1 MPKVHEGK
9 LDAANRRF
17 AVVVA
22 RFNSLIT
29 GKLLAGALDCLRRH
43 GCPEDQVEVAWVP
56 GAFELPLVAKRLAAT
71 GRFDAVLCLGAII
84 RSETPHFD
92 FVANETARGSARVG
106 LETDVPVTFGVIT
119 TDDVAQAIDRAGV
132 RSGNRGWDAA
142 ANAIEM
148 ADLLAGEPTASPEYA
163 VVVDPD
169 TLLPVDHPTSGLDL
183 RVLVA
188 CRFGRARLIDNLGV
202 VAG

>member
-29 GKLLAGALDCLRRH
+29 GKLLDGALDCLRRH
-43 GCPEDQVEVAWVP
+43 GCPEDQVEGAWVP
-56 GAFELPLVAKRLAAT
+56 GSFELPLVAKRLAAT

-92 FVANETARGSARVG
+92 FVANETARCIARVG

-148 ADLLAGEPTASPEYA
+148 ADLRAG
-163 VVVDPD
+163 
-169 TLLPVDHPTSGLDL
+169 
-183 RVLVA
+183 
-188 CRFGRARLIDNLGV
+188 LGH
-202 VAG
+202 

>member
-29 GKLLAGALDCLRRH
+29 GKLLDGALDCLRRH
-43 GCPEDQVEVAWVP
+43 GCPEDQVEVAWGP
-56 GAFELPLVAKRLAAT
+56 GSFELPLVAKRLAAT

-92 FVANETARGSARVG
+92 FVANEPARGIARVG

-148 ADLLAGEPTASPEYA
+148 ADLLAG
-163 VVVDPD
+163 
-169 TLLPVDHPTSGLDL
+169 L
-183 RVLVA
+183 
-188 CRFGRARLIDNLGV
+188 GR
-202 VAG
+202 

>member
-29 GKLLAGALDCLRRH
+29 GKLLDGALDCLRRH

-56 GAFELPLVAKRLAAT
+56 GSFELPLVAKRLAAT

-92 FVANETARGSARVG
+92 FVANETAHGIARVG

-148 ADLLAGEPTASPEYA
+148 ADLLAG
-163 VVVDPD
+163 
-169 TLLPVDHPTSGLDL
+169 
-183 RVLVA
+183 
-188 CRFGRARLIDNLGV
+188 LGH
-202 VAG
+202 

>member
-9 LDAANRRF
+9 LDATNRRF

-29 GKLLAGALDCLRRH
+29 GKLLDGALDCLRRH

-56 GAFELPLVAKRLAAT
+56 GSFELPLVAKRLAAT

-92 FVANETARGSARVG
+92 FVANETARGIARVG

-119 TDDVAQAIDRAGV
+119 TDDVAQALDRAGV

-148 ADLLAGEPTASPEYA
+148 ADLLAG
-163 VVVDPD
+163 
-169 TLLPVDHPTSGLDL
+169 
-183 RVLVA
+183 
-188 CRFGRARLIDNLGV
+188 LGP
-202 VAG
+202 

>member
-17 AVVVA
+17 AVVIA
-22 RFNSLIT
+22 RFNSLVT
-29 GKLLAGALDCLRRH
+29 TKLLDGALDCLRRH

-56 GAFELPLVAKRLAAT
+56 GSFELPLAAKKLSAT

-92 FVANETARGSARVG
+92 FVANETSRGIARVSLDSG
-106 LETDVPVTFGVIT
+106 VPITFGVVT
-119 TDDVAQAIDRAGV
+119 TDDVEQAISRAGL

-142 ANAIEM
+142 MNAIEM
-148 ADLLAGEPTASPEYA
+148 ADLIAGFEQ
-163 VVVDPD
+163 V
-169 TLLPVDHPTSGLDL
+169 
-183 RVLVA
+183 
-188 CRFGRARLIDNLGV
+188 
-202 VAG
+202 

>member
-29 GKLLAGALDCLRRH
+29 GKLLDGALDCLRRH

-56 GAFELPLVAKRLAAT
+56 GSFELPLVAKRLAAT

-92 FVANETARGSARVG
+92 FVANETARGIARVG

-148 ADLLAGEPTASPEYA
+148 ADLLAG
-163 VVVDPD
+163 
-169 TLLPVDHPTSGLDL
+169 
-183 RVLVA
+183 
-188 CRFGRARLIDNLGV
+188 LGH
-202 VAG
+202 

>member
-17 AVVVA
+17 AVAVA

-29 GKLLAGALDCLRRH
+29 GKLLDGALDCLRRH

-56 GAFELPLVAKRLAAT
+56 GSFELPLVAKRLAAT

-92 FVANETARGSARVG
+92 FVANETAHGIARVG

-148 ADLLAGEPTASPEYA
+148 ADLLAG
-163 VVVDPD
+163 
-169 TLLPVDHPTSGLDL
+169 
-183 RVLVA
+183 
-188 CRFGRARLIDNLGV
+188 LGH
-202 VAG
+202 

>member
-29 GKLLAGALDCLRRH
+29 GKLLDGALDCLRRH

-56 GAFELPLVAKRLAAT
+56 GSFELPLVAKRLAAT
-71 GRFDAVLCLGAII
+71 GRFDAGLCLGAII

-92 FVANETARGSARVG
+92 FVANETARGIARVG

-148 ADLLAGEPTASPEYA
+148 ADLLAG
-163 VVVDPD
+163 
-169 TLLPVDHPTSGLDL
+169 
-183 RVLVA
+183 
-188 CRFGRARLIDNLGV
+188 LGH
-202 VAG
+202 

>member
-29 GKLLAGALDCLRRH
+29 GKLLDGALDCLRRH

-56 GAFELPLVAKRLAAT
+56 GSFELPLVAKRLAAT

-92 FVANETARGSARVG
+92 FVANETARGIARVG

-119 TDDVAQAIDRAGV
+119 TDDVVQAIDRAGV

-148 ADLLAGEPTASPEYA
+148 ADLLAG
-163 VVVDPD
+163 
-169 TLLPVDHPTSGLDL
+169 
-183 RVLVA
+183 
-188 CRFGRARLIDNLGV
+188 LGP
-202 VAG
+202 

>member
-29 GKLLAGALDCLRRH
+29 GKLLDGALDCLRRH

-56 GAFELPLVAKRLAAT
+56 GSFELPLVAKRLAAT

-92 FVANETARGSARVG
+92 FVANETARGIARVG
-106 LETDVPVTFGVIT
+106 LETDVPVTFGVST

-148 ADLLAGEPTASPEYA
+148 ADLLAGW
-163 VVVDPD
+163 
-169 TLLPVDHPTSGLDL
+169 
-183 RVLVA
+183 
-188 CRFGRARLIDNLGV
+188 GR
-202 VAG
+202 

>member
-1 MPKVHEGK
+1 
-9 LDAANRRF
+9 
-17 AVVVA
+17 
-22 RFNSLIT
+22 
-29 GKLLAGALDCLRRH
+29 RH

-56 GAFELPLVAKRLAAT
+56 GSFELPLVAKRLAAT

-92 FVANETARGSARVG
+92 FVANETARGIARVG

-119 TDDVAQAIDRAGV
+119 TDDVVQAIDRAGV

-148 ADLLAGEPTASPEYA
+148 ADLLAG
-163 VVVDPD
+163 
-169 TLLPVDHPTSGLDL
+169 
-183 RVLVA
+183 
-188 CRFGRARLIDNLGV
+188 LG
-202 VAG
+202 A

>member
-29 GKLLAGALDCLRRH
+29 GKLLDGALDCLRRH

-56 GAFELPLVAKRLAAT
+56 GSFELPLVAKRLAAT

-92 FVANETARGSARVG
+92 FVANETARGIARVG

-119 TDDVAQAIDRAGV
+119 TADVAQAIDRAGV

-148 ADLLAGEPTASPEYA
+148 ADLLAG
-163 VVVDPD
+163 
-169 TLLPVDHPTSGLDL
+169 
-183 RVLVA
+183 
-188 CRFGRARLIDNLGV
+188 LGH
-202 VAG
+202 

>member
-29 GKLLAGALDCLRRH
+29 GKLLDGALDCLRRH

-56 GAFELPLVAKRLAAT
+56 GSFELPLVAKRLAAT

-92 FVANETARGSARVG
+92 FVANETARGIARVG

-148 ADLLAGEPTASPEYA
+148 ADLLAE
-163 VVVDPD
+163 
-169 TLLPVDHPTSGLDL
+169 
-183 RVLVA
+183 
-188 CRFGRARLIDNLGV
+188 LGH
-202 VAG
+202 